1 MGEAGVKDG
10 EVISRTLKYLHNTRK
25 EGMWN
30 ARWGINYVYAV
41 GAVFPGLA
49 RIGYDLRQPWIA
61 NITKRLTE
69 VQQED
74 GGFGENQ

>member
-1 MGEAGVKDG
+1 
-10 EVISRTLKYLHNTRK
+10 
-25 EGMWN
+25 MWK
-30 ARWGINYVYAV
+30 ARWGINYVYAI

-74 GGFGENQ
+74 GGFGESQ